1 MSDVDDTVDQ
11 AADHSV
17 DRTAD
22 QTAGHTVD
30 LTMVTRAD
38 FIHTKY

>member
-30 LTMVTRAD
+30 LTMATRAD